1 MPRKT
6 QKISK
11 NTTLTAQLP
20 GYFMMPRITVLNKI
34 TMAASSLPKI
44 LCLILLF
51 IIIGL
56 AGASSS
62 LASTA
67 NLSWTA
73 PTTNTDGSTL
83 TDLAGYKVYYGTASG
98 SYTSSIDVGNTLSY
112 QVLSLTGGVTYY
124 FAITAYDTSMNE
136 SAYSTEVI
144 KTTGNDITPPVISG
158 VASLNVTASSVTI
171 DWFTDE
177 TADSQI
183 EYGTS
188 PAFGNLTT
196 KDNQLLTSHSQT
208 ISGLSGPTTYYY
220 RVLSADAAG
229 NQQTSNTYNFTT
241 LTPADTTAP
250 IISNIQVQN
259 STASTIRIVWSTNE
273 QSTSMVEYGMTAG
286 YGFTT
291 TTDNNLTGLHIVE
304 IQGLAAATIYNF
316 RVHSSDAAGNAAV
329 SADNIFATSNASPI
343 VSSLTATPSSGSA
356 PLTSTLSAAA
366 SDQNG
371 SIVQYEWD
379 FDGDGNFDQNT
390 GATSSVVYTYNTGG
404 NFMPRVKVTDNDGA
418 TTISQPAAVTVSAAG
433 NQPPTISSVTPS
445 LSSGTA
451 PMTTSINVSASDS
464 DGYITQYEWDFDGNG
479 TIDATTA
486 SQPVSHIFNE
496 TGDYTLFV
504 RVTDNL
510 GATAINQATVSVS
523 SAVTPTPII
532 QAGTDGG
539 GGGGGGGCFIA
550 TAAYGSY
557 LDSHVMV
564 LREFRDKYMLT
575 NRLGTELVRLY
586 YSTSP
591 PIADYI
597 ARHGALKIATRLALT
612 PIVYGVEYPYI
623 SFFLVFLIFASGIA
637 AFYGYGKNR
646 DTRKT

>member
-1 MPRKT
+1 MISLLTLSRI
-6 QKISK
+6 KIMTRASLGK
-11 NTTLTAQLP
+11 IFAV
-20 GYFMMPRITVLNKI
+20 VL
-34 TMAASSLPKI
+34 
-44 LCLILLF
+44 LLF
-51 IIIGL
+51 VFSL
-56 AGASSS
+56 AYSSSS

-83 TDLAGYKVYYGTASG
+83 TDLAGYKLYYGTAPG
-98 SYTSSIDVGNTLSY
+98 TYTTTIDVGNTLSY

-124 FAITAYDTSMNE
+124 FAVTAYDTSMNE
-136 SAYSTEVI
+136 SVYSTEVV
-144 KTTGNDITPPVISG
+144 KTMGNDITPPVISG
-158 VASLNVTASSVTI
+158 VSSLNVTASSATI
-171 DWFTDE
+171 DWLTDE
-177 TADSQI
+177 TADSQV

-188 PAFGNLTT
+188 QAFGSLTA
-196 KDNQLLTSHSQT
+196 KDNQLVTSHSQT
-208 ISGLSGPTTYYY
+208 ISGLSGSTAYYY

-229 NQQTSNTYNFTT
+229 NLQTSNTYTFTT
-241 LTPADTTAP
+241 LVPADTTP
-250 IISNIQVQN
+250 PVIYNIQAQN
-259 STASTIRIVWSTNE
+259 ATPSTIRIAWSTNE
-273 QSTSMVEYGMTAG
+273 QSTSMVEYGMTQG

-291 TTDNNLTGLHIVE
+291 PTDNNLTGMHIVD
-304 IQGLAAATIYNF
+304 IQGLSPSTTYNF

-329 SADNIFATSNASPI
+329 SADNIFTTSNAAPI

-356 PLTSTLSAAA
+356 PLTSTLSAVA

-371 SIVQYEWD
+371 SIVLYEWD

-404 NFMPRVKVTDNDGA
+404 AFQPRVKVTDNGGA
-418 TTISQPAAVTVSAAG
+418 TTISQPATVTVSSAG

-445 LSSGTA
+445 PSSGTA

-479 TIDATTA
+479 TIDATTT
-486 SQPVSHIFNE
+486 SKPVSHIFNE

-510 GATAINQATVSVS
+510 GATAINHATVNVN
-523 SAVTPTPII
+523 APVTPTPII
-532 QAGTDGG
+532 KAGSGG
-539 GGGGGGGCFIA
+539 DGGGGGGGCFIA

-564 LREFRDKYMLT
+564 LREFRDRYMLT
-575 NRLGTELVRLY
+575 NRLGTELVSLY

-597 ARHGALKIATRLALT
+597 ARHGALKVATRLALT

-623 SFFLVFLIFASGIA
+623 SFFLIFIILSSVTLV
-637 AFYGYGKNR
+637 FYGYSKNR
-646 DTRKT
+646 RAKPHL